1 VPVWSSGIFGVVS
14 AIAVF
19 LLKQFTI
26 EMLADEPLYVFAIH
40 AGGGWVGMFL
50 TGVFAE

>member
-1 VPVWSSGIFGVVS
+1 VPAWSSGIIGVLSVV
-14 AIAVF
+14 AVF
-19 LLKQFTI
+19 FLKKFTK
-26 EMLADEPLYVFAIH
+26 EMLTDAPLYVFAIH